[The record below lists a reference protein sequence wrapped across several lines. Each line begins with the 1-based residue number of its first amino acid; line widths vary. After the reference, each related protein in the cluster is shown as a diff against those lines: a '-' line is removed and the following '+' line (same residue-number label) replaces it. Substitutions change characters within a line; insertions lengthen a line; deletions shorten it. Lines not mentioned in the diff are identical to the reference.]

1 MTMQKAMILAV
12 DDEPRMLDFIRVTLE
27 ATGFGVLEAVDG
39 QEALE
44 RVREGLADLV
54 LLDVGLPEMD
64 GFETLKLIREI
75 SRVPVIMVTARSDA
89 RDKIRGLELGADDY
103 VTKPFSPGELGARIK
118 AVLRRAEMSSVTDG
132 MLTIDEHLSVDF
144 DEREVIVDGERV
156 PLRPTEY
163 RLLYQLIQNAG
174 RTLPYE
180 TLLARVWGHEYR
192 DEIHYVHLYVTYLRQ
207 KIEPDPQNPKY
218 ILTKRG
224 VGYSFRPL
232 EQRRQG

>member
-1 MTMQKAMILAV
+1 MTTQRGNILAV

-27 ATGFGVLEAVDG
+27 ATGFGVVEAADG
-39 QEALE
+39 HEALE

-64 GFETLKLIREI
+64 GFETLKLIREV
-75 SRVPVIMVTARSDA
+75 SRVPVIMVTVRADE

-103 VTKPFSPGELGARIK
+103 VTKPFSPGELAARIK
-118 AVLRRAEMSSVTDG
+118 AVLRRSEMGSITDG
-132 MLTIDEHLSVDF
+132 LLVIDDHLSVDF

-207 KIEPDPQNPKY
+207 KIEPDPQNPRY

-224 VGYSFRPL
+224 VGYSFR
-232 EQRRQG
+232 QFDRSS

>member
-75 SRVPVIMVTARSDA
+75 SRVPVIMVTVRSDE

>member
-1 MTMQKAMILAV
+1 
-12 DDEPRMLDFIRVTLE
+12 MLDFIRVTLE
-27 ATGFGVLEAVDG
+27 AAGFVVLEATDG

-44 RVREGLADLV
+44 RVREGLPDLV

-64 GFETLKLIREI
+64 GFETLKQIREI
-75 SRVPVIMVTARSDA
+75 SRVPVIMVTVRADE

-103 VTKPFSPGELGARIK
+103 VTKPFSPGELAARIR
-118 AVLRRAEMSSVTDG
+118 AVLRRSEAGSVTDG
-132 MLTIDEHLSVDF
+132 LLVIDDYLSVDF
-144 DEREVIVDGERV
+144 DEREVIVNGERV

-232 EQRRQG
+232 DRSVKPSN

>member
-174 RTLPYE
+174 RALPYE